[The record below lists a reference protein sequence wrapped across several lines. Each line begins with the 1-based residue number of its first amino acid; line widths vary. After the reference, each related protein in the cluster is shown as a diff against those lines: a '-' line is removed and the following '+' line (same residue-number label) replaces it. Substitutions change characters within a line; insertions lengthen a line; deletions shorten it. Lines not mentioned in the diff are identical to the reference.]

1 MTEAAH
7 PPGMPVAVDTTP
19 RNAVDRLTFHLAR
32 IVSFAYAISIAVT
45 IYDVTSDVVS
55 VPTVWVYDVVTT
67 AIAVAFL
74 IGGSYALQRREHI
87 QITALFDR
95 YPEPV
100 KRVCDAIGYVG
111 TLIYFFAFAW
121 LSWRLAHTAV
131 VDWEVGGSAWGKPT
145 PVIVKV
151 TMFLGI
157 LLMIAQG
164 LANLRMILREIGRI
178 PAPVWIAI
186 AVSVLFA
193 LYLAAMLGSED
204 RLQSFG
210 QRFANEDGLSP
221 IHPLDWI
228 WNGQFD
234 PSIQTIS
241 LLMLACFVVLII
253 GLGMPIG
260 FATGL
265 IAVIFCVVFRD
276 IDALSIITFRTY
288 SFVNSYVLLSVP
300 MFLLMASIL
309 DKSGVAHDLYDAL
322 KIWAGG
328 VPGGV
333 GVMTLIAASVM
344 AAMTGIIGGEIILL
358 GLVAL
363 PQMLRLGYDSK
374 LAIGIVC
381 AGGSL
386 GVMIPPSL
394 VLVFYGLTTS
404 TSIGDLFL
412 ASTIPGLLLAGIYMI
427 YVLVRCAI
435 DPSLGPPAPPEIR
448 NIPFSQKL
456 AALKKVVL
464 PLFIIFSVL
473 GSIYTGLASVS
484 EAAALGVAG
493 VIVSAAI
500 RRTLSVRML
509 TESIYT
515 TMSTCGLLI
524 WLTIGANAMVGVYN
538 LLGGITYLKTLMTGL
553 PLPPIG
559 VVLVMMAILLMLGCF
574 MDWFSIMLLTMPI
587 FAPTI
592 QALGMDLIWFGVLFN
607 MNMQVGYLSPPFG
620 QAAFYLKSVTPPE
633 ISLDHIFRSLIP
645 FIGLQIIGL
654 LIVLFFPEVAL
665 WLPKFVK
672 SFD

>member
-1 MTEAAH
+1 MTDSAIPALAAT
-7 PPGMPVAVDTTP
+7 AVDTAP
-19 RNAVDRLTFHLAR
+19 RNAVDRLTDRLAR
-32 IVSFAYAISIAVT
+32 ALSIAYALSIAVT
-45 IYDVTSDVVS
+45 IYDVASDVIA
-55 VPTVWVYDVVTT
+55 VPTMWVYDVVTT

-74 IGGSYALQRREHI
+74 VGGSYALQRREHI
-87 QITALFDR
+87 QITALYDR
-95 YPEPV
+95 YPARV
-100 KRVCDAIGYVG
+100 KLVLEAIGYAG
-111 TLIYFFAFAW
+111 TLIYLFAFAW
-121 LSWRLAHTAV
+121 LAFRLARDAV

-145 PVIVKV
+145 PVVVKV
-151 TMFLGI
+151 TMFLGV
-157 LLMIAQG
+157 LLMIVQG
-164 LANLRMILREIGRI
+164 LANLRTVLVNLGRT
-178 PAPVWIAI
+178 PAPVWA
-186 AVSVLFA
+186 AFAAATMFA
-193 LYLAAMLGSED
+193 LYLAAMLSSD
-204 RLQSFG
+204 DQLFSLAA
-210 QRFANEDGLSP
+210 RFANEDGLSP
-221 IHPLDWI
+221 LRPLEYLSGGD
-228 WNGQFD
+228 FS

-241 LLMLACFVVLII
+241 LLMLASFAVLII
-253 GLGMPIG
+253 GIAMPIG

-276 IDALSIITFRTY
+276 VDALSIITFRTY
-288 SFVNSYVLLSVP
+288 GFVNSYVLLSVP
-300 MFLLMASIL
+300 MFLLMAAIL
-309 DKSGVAHDLYDAL
+309 DRSGVAHDLYDAL

-328 VPGGV
+328 LPGGV
-333 GVMTLIAASVM
+333 AVMTLVAASVM

-374 LAIGIVC
+374 LAIGVVC

-412 ASTIPGLLLAGIYMI
+412 ASTIPGLLLAVLYMT
-427 YVLVRCAI
+427 YVLIRCAI
-435 DPSLGPPAPPEIR
+435 NPALGPPAPLAVR
-448 NIPFSQKL
+448 DIPFVQKL
-456 AALKKVVL
+456 TALKKVIL

-500 RRTLSVRML
+500 RGTLTPQMITQSL
-509 TESIYT
+509 YT
-515 TMSTCGLLI
+515 TMATCGLLI

-553 PLPPIG
+553 PLPPLG
-559 VVLVMMAILLMLGCF
+559 VVLVMMAILLVLGCF

-587 FAPTI
+587 FGPTI
-592 QALGMDLIWFGVLFN
+592 QALGYDLIWFGVLFN

-633 ISLDHIFRSLIP
+633 ISLDHIFRSLLP
-645 FIGLQIIGL
+645 FIALQIVGL
-654 LIVLFFPEVAL
+654 LIVLLFPGVSM
-665 WLPKFVK
+665 WLPSFVK

>member
-1 MTEAAH
+1 MSEAAAA
-7 PPGMPVAVDTTP
+7 PPGMASVDTRP
-19 RNAVDRLTFHLAR
+19 RNAIDRLTYHLAR
-32 IVSFAYAISIAVT
+32 IASFAYAISIAVT
-45 IYDVTSDVVS
+45 IYDVSSDVIS

-95 YPEPV
+95 YPPHL
-100 KRVCDAIGYVG
+100 KLVCDAVGYAG

-121 LSWRLAHTAV
+121 LAFRLAHTAV

-145 PVIVKV
+145 PVVVKV
-151 TMFLGI
+151 TMLLGI

-164 LANLRMILREIGRI
+164 LSNLREVLRELGRV
-178 PAPVWIAI
+178 PRVVWLAF
-186 AVSVLFA
+186 AVAAVFA
-193 LYLAAMLGSED
+193 LYLAAMLGSD
-204 RLQSFG
+204 DQLAALG

-221 IHPLDWI
+221 IHPLDWL
-228 WNGQFD
+228 WNGDFN

-253 GLGMPIG
+253 GIGMPIG

-276 IDALSIITFRTY
+276 IDALSIVTFRTY

-328 VPGGV
+328 LPGGV
-333 GVMTLIAASVM
+333 AVMTLIAASVM

-374 LAIGIVC
+374 LAIGVVC

-412 ASTIPGLLLAGIYMI
+412 ASTIPGLMLAGIYMV

-435 DPSLGPPAPPEIR
+435 DPSLGPPAPPEVR
-448 NIPFSQKL
+448 NIPFTQKL
-456 AALKKVVL
+456 AALKKVLL

-473 GSIYTGLASVS
+473 GSIYSGLASVS

-493 VIVSAAI
+493 VMVSAAI
-500 RRTLSVRML
+500 RGTLNVRMVR
-509 TESIYT
+509 ESLYT

-553 PLPPIG
+553 PLPPLG
-559 VVLVMMAILLMLGCF
+559 VVLVMMGILLMLGCF

-592 QALGMDLIWFGVLFN
+592 QALGFDLIWFGVLFN

-633 ISLDHIFRSLIP
+633 ISLDHIFRSLVP

-654 LIVLFFPEVAL
+654 LVVLLFPEVAL
-665 WLPKFVK
+665 WLPNFVK
-672 SFD
+672 SLG

>member
-1 MTEAAH
+1 MTEAAT
-7 PPGMPVAVDTTP
+7 PPGMPAAVDTMP
-19 RNAVDRLTFHLAR
+19 RNAVDRFTFNLAR
-32 IVSFAYAISIAVT
+32 AVSFAYVISIGAT
-45 IYDVTSDVVS
+45 IYDVSADVIS
-55 VPTVWVYDVVTT
+55 IPTMWVYDVVTT

-95 YPEPV
+95 YPARL
-100 KRVCDAIGYVG
+100 KLICDALGYAG

-121 LSWRLAHTAV
+121 LAWRLAHTAV

-145 PVIVKV
+145 PVVVKV

-164 LANLRMILREIGRI
+164 LANLRMVLNSLGRI
-178 PAPVWIAI
+178 PSVVWIAFVV
-186 AVSVLFA
+186 AALFV
-193 LYLAAMLGSED
+193 LYLALMLGSD
-204 RLQSFG
+204 DQLASFG

-221 IHPLDWI
+221 IHPLDWM
-228 WNGQFD
+228 WNGDFN

-253 GLGMPIG
+253 GIGMPIG

-276 IDALSIITFRTY
+276 IDALSIVTFRTY

-328 VPGGV
+328 LPGGV
-333 GVMTLIAASVM
+333 AVMTLVAASVM

-374 LAIGIVC
+374 LAIGVVC

-412 ASTIPGLLLAGIYMI
+412 ASTIPGLMLAGIYMV

-435 DPSLGPPAPPEIR
+435 DPSLGPPAPPEVR
-448 NIPFSQKL
+448 NIPMIQKFG
-456 AALKKVVL
+456 ALKKVIL

-473 GSIYTGLASVS
+473 GSIYTGLSSVS

-509 TESIYT
+509 TESVYT

-538 LLGGITYLKTLMTGL
+538 LLGGITYLKILMTGL
-553 PLPPIG
+553 PLPPLG
-559 VVLVMMAILLMLGCF
+559 VVGVMMAILLMLGCF

-592 QALGMDLIWFGVLFN
+592 QALGFDLIWFGVLFN

-633 ISLDHIFRSLIP
+633 ISLDHIFHSLFP

-654 LIVLFFPEVAL
+654 MIVLFFPEVAM
-665 WLPKFVK
+665 WLPNFVK

>member
-1 MTEAAH
+1 MSEPAQ
-7 PPGMPVAVDTTP
+7 AVDTTP
-19 RNAVDRLTFHLAR
+19 RNAVDRT
-32 IVSFAYAISIAVT
+32 IVAIAKALSLAYALSILVT

-87 QITALFDR
+87 QITALYDR
-95 YPEPV
+95 YSRRA
-100 KRVCDAIGYVG
+100 KLACDAFASAG
-111 TLIYFFAFAW
+111 TFVYLLSFGWFAW
-121 LSWRLAHTAV
+121 RMARDSVL
-131 VDWEVGGSAWGKPT
+131 DWEVGGSAWGQPT

-151 TMFLGI
+151 TMLLGV

-164 LANLRMILREIGRI
+164 AANLRVVLAALGRI
-178 PAPVWIAI
+178 PAAVWIAFAAAGLLSVWLVI
-186 AVSVLFA
+186 A
-193 LYLAAMLGSED
+193 LAG
-204 RLQSFG
+204 
-210 QRFANEDGLSP
+210 DGP
-221 IHPLDWI
+221 PAFWHPLEWLAGGDFAP
-228 WNGQFD
+228 G
-234 PSIQTIS
+234 IQTIS
-241 LLMLACFVVLII
+241 LLMLAAFVLLII
-253 GLGMPIG
+253 VIGMPIG

-265 IAVIFCVVFRD
+265 IAVVFCIVFRD
-276 IDALSIITFRTY
+276 VDALSIITFRTY
-288 SFVNSYVLLSVP
+288 GFVNSYVLLSVP

-328 VPGGV
+328 LPGGV
-333 GVMTLIAASVM
+333 AVMTLIAASVM
-344 AAMTGIIGGEIILL
+344 AAMTGIIGGEVILL

-374 LAIGIVC
+374 LAIGVVC

-412 ASTIPGLLLAGIYMI
+412 ASTIPGLMLAGIYMA
-427 YVLVRCAI
+427 YVLVRCGI
-435 DPSLGPPAPPEIR
+435 NPKLGPPAPPEIR
-448 NIPFSQKL
+448 NIPLVRKF
-456 AALKKVVL
+456 AALKKVIL

-493 VIVSAAI
+493 VIISAAI
-500 RRTLSVRML
+500 RGTLRWPMVRDSL
-509 TESIYT
+509 FT

-524 WLTIGANAMVGVYN
+524 WLTVGANAMVGVYN
-538 LLGGITYLKTLMTGL
+538 LLGGITYLKSIMTGL
-553 PLPPIG
+553 PLDPIG
-559 VVLVMMAILLMLGCF
+559 VVLVMMLILLVLGCF

-587 FAPTI
+587 FAPTV
-592 QALGMDLIWFGVLFN
+592 QALGYDLIWFGVLFN

-633 ISLDHIFRSLIP
+633 ISLDHIFASLWP
-645 FIGLQIIGL
+645 FIALQIVGL
-654 LIVLFFPEVAL
+654 LVILAFPGVAL
-665 WLPKFVK
+665 WLPSLVK
-672 SFD
+672 